1 VENSNTLNA
10 LIHLIKGF
18 KRMKKYLFGEINPL
32 NESQPNNFDIFVE
45 VRTPIFDLTISI
57 FLSIKLDL

>member
-1 VENSNTLNA
+1 
-10 LIHLIKGF
+10 
-18 KRMKKYLFGEINPL
+18 MKKYLFGEINPL